1 MKIKFVRTFSDVP
14 LKEPLL
20 YIDSR
25 GRFSLAVNQSSFA
38 ETYGIKP
45 PVALFIVRAAH

>member
-14 LKEPLL
+14 LGQPLI

-25 GRFSLAVNQSSFA
+25 GRFALAVNQKSFA
-38 ETYGIKP
+38 AVYGIKP
-45 PVALFIVRAAH
+45 PVAVVIPRAK